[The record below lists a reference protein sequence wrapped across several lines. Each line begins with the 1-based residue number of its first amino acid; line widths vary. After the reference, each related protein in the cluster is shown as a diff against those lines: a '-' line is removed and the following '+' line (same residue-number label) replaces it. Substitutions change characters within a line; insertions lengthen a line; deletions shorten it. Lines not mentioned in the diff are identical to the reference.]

1 MRPSLPTFLLAV
13 ILLGLAPA
21 TLRADE
27 PGKARGLR
35 VVRDTAPSPV
45 FSRLPEK
52 KIESLRAVPGVRF
65 VAPEVWGVAPSI
77 DGVPASAPADA
88 LRHLLVDEKKKAVGT
103 LVDRPII
110 LGWDAADD
118 WGFKDG
124 VSPDGAMRV
133 IRGRS
138 LATADAGSNRV
149 LIGQNMV
156 QRLDMHGAKAEPIG
170 KKFSVGDREFL
181 VVGVYGSRSKALDDA
196 IVMDIAAAREI
207 LGVAEGTVS
216 SFLVEVEDPE
226 RIDAVALAI
235 EKALPDADARRLDGL
250 VQDQAVVEKDKK
262 EAKASDVPRLLD
274 QPVSEYKAR
283 RKALMDRVKELEG
296 AGGGAVKPE
305 PKGGD
310 GAQTAPKAR
319 GPVIV
324 LVGETDEPEDARFRQ
339 SNYFAYLTG
348 VDSPGASLILL
359 PDEGKETLY
368 MPPRNKRME
377 AWTGPKIG
385 PGPEGVAA
393 TGFDRVEPSRSFQSD
408 LLAAI
413 GEAERG
419 PTPVY
424 VLMPYSRVEPHGPAG
439 ALSKLLREKAPSAKL
454 KDVSAILGELRKV
467 KSESE
472 IALLRKAIALTGDA
486 QAAAIKL
493 LGPGVPEYR
502 IEGAILGAFIGG
514 GGMRAGFP
522 SIVGSGLNSTVL
534 HYNANRR
541 TMQDGDLVV
550 IDIGAEYFYYTA
562 DITRTYPV
570 NGKFTP
576 RQREIYQ
583 LVLDAQTAAA
593 REFKVGVTTLMFQGR
608 IATGVMRKSPL
619 RAKDENGVEHSLD
632 HFFIHGL
639 GHYLGMDVHD
649 VGNGMKPM
657 QPGEVFTIEPGIYI
671 PSEGFGVRIEDD
683 YLVTK
688 DGLEKLSKDIPS
700 DPDEIER
707 LIAQSRTKATAAGA
721 VSTTARP

>member
-1 MRPSLPTFLLAV
+1 MRPSLPTLLLAV
-13 ILLGLAPA
+13 TLLGTEVAPA
-21 TLRADE
+21 TLFADE
-27 PGKARGLR
+27 PTK
-35 VVRDTAPSPV
+35 SK
-45 FSRLPEK
+45 S
-52 KIESLRAVPGVRF
+52 
-65 VAPEVWGVAPSI
+65 
-77 DGVPASAPADA
+77 DA
-88 LRHLLVDEKKKAVGT
+88 
-103 LVDRPII
+103 
-110 LGWDAADD
+110 
-118 WGFKDG
+118 
-124 VSPDGAMRV
+124 
-133 IRGRS
+133 
-138 LATADAGSNRV
+138 
-149 LIGQNMV
+149 
-156 QRLDMHGAKAEPIG
+156 
-170 KKFSVGDREFL
+170 
-181 VVGVYGSRSKALDDA
+181 
-196 IVMDIAAAREI
+196 
-207 LGVAEGTVS
+207 
-216 SFLVEVEDPE
+216 
-226 RIDAVALAI
+226 
-235 EKALPDADARRLDGL
+235 
-250 VQDQAVVEKDKK
+250 
-262 EAKASDVPRLLD
+262 PRLLE

-283 RKALMDRVKELEG
+283 RRALLKQVKENESL
-296 AGGGAVKPE
+296 GGSAIVDSPA

-310 GAQTAPKAR
+310 GAQTAPKPR

-324 LVGETDEPEDARFRQ
+324 LVGETEEPEDARFRQ

-348 VDSPGASLILL
+348 VDTTGASLILL
-359 PDEGKETLY
+359 PHEGKETLY
-368 MPPRNKRME
+368 MPPRNKHME

-393 TGFDRVEPSRSFQSD
+393 TGFDRIEPSTSFQRD

-413 GEAERG
+413 GEAEHV

-424 VLMPYSRVEPHGPAG
+424 VLSRSTSTEPRGPAG
-439 ALSKLLREKAPSAKL
+439 ALSKLIREKAPSAKL
-454 KDVSAILGELRKV
+454 KDVASPLGELRKV

-502 IEGAILGAFIGG
+502 LEGAILDAFIGG

-541 TMQDGDLVV
+541 TMQDGELVV

-576 RQREIYQ
+576 RQRAIYQ
-583 LVLDAQTAAA
+583 LVLDAQSAAA
-593 REFKVGVTTLMFQGR
+593 REFKVGMTTLGGQNR
-608 IATGVMRKSPL
+608 IARDVIRKSPL
-619 RAKDENGVEHSLD
+619 RAKDEAGVEHTLD

-649 VGNGMKPM
+649 VGNGGKPM

-688 DGLEKLSKDIPS
+688 TGLEKLSKDIPS

-707 LIAQSRTKATAAGA
+707 LIAKSRSKATASGA